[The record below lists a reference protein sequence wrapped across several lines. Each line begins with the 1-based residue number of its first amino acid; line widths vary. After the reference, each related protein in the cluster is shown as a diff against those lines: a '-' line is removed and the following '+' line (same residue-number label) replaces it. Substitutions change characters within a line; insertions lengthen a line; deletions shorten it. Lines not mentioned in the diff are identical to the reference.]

1 MIMGDADNDE
11 EHEKAAFQVT
21 GLQGL
26 KQIRCWWFFSCD
38 LKHAGVRIAAAP
50 RPV

>member
-26 KQIRCWWFFSCD
+26 KYV
-38 LKHAGVRIAAAP
+38 AGGSLAAISNMLG
-50 RPV
+50 